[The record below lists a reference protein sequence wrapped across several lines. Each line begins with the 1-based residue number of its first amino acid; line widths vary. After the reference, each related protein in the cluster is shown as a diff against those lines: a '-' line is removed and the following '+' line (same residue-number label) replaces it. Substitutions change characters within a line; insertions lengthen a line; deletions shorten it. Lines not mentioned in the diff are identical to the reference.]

1 MSREHH
7 KGNQMIQFIMGKRSW
22 IPALRPLGAILAG
35 IIFCESISHG
45 ASSKGFTVVS
55 KGEPKAE
62 IVVGE
67 HSEPPVLFAAQELQ
81 RYVNEM
87 SGAKLELVHATSK
100 KPSIVLAVRPLQQD
114 RKAAED
120 PREED
125 HYRLNIDAKTLQIE
139 GASPR
144 AVLFGVYD
152 VLERLGCGWCVPG
165 DDAVPKHDALTLP
178 ALQADTRPAFQY
190 RMMVEFPMMSVAQ
203 SIAIADWLAKNR
215 MNWVHPAPNAHG
227 EPKLWYDRRDQ
238 VLPEYKKRG
247 LHVNIGGH
255 TMHTWVP
262 KTNNFAAHPEWFAYN
277 GGERKG
283 PTLCVANLEMTVEAI
298 KNIQHFLERCPE
310 VEIVDFWHPDDE
322 VFCHCSKCTRGL
334 LPESTKGKQPEW
346 MATNAVKSA
355 YLISYIEFINR
366 VAQGIAK
373 THPKVMVSPLMYALT
388 EQAMLEDCPAMADN
402 VIAGLAHIM
411 RDSYRPLAG
420 EPQSTINERFL
431 GIDLTWISKSKHHY
445 IYEYYNCWIAP
456 FIYPGA
462 QVIARDL
469 QIMETLGVQGS
480 SSDMWGYSPINMY
493 VAARALWSSSIPW
506 KAAVREFCT
515 RYYGDVGEAMAE
527 NELRLETEIFGRT
540 GYQASGARDPEKW
553 KEPPTAGLY
562 LREQRSGQI
571 TFLKGLIAKTKDPK
585 VKVRLER
592 QLKPWTVW
600 EKDARWWAVPEFK
613 DAK

>member
-1 MSREHH
+1 MTQKVIARYSWNIFSRH
-7 KGNQMIQFIMGKRSW
+7 Q
-22 IPALRPLGAILAG
+22 AVILVCL
-35 IIFCESISHG
+35 IFCPFVCHG
-45 ASSKGFTVVS
+45 ASSKAFVLVA
-55 KGEPKAE
+55 KGQPEAE
-62 IVVGE
+62 IVLEEQAESTVT
-67 HSEPPVLFAAQELQ
+67 FAARELR
-81 RYVNEM
+81 RYVKEM
-87 SGAKLELVHATSK
+87 SGTELAVVPVPSK
-100 KPSIVLAVRPLQQD
+100 RPAILLAVRALQHD
-114 RKAAED
+114 KKLLKD

-125 HYRLNIDAKTLQIE
+125 HYRLNIDGKKLQIE

-165 DDAVPKHDALTLP
+165 DDAIPKHATLEMP
-178 ALQADTRPAFQY
+178 ALQVDTRPAFQY
-190 RMMVEFPMMSVAQ
+190 RMMVEFPMMSVEQ

-227 EPKLWYDRRDQ
+227 EPKLWYDRRDR

-262 KTNNFAAHPEWFAYN
+262 ETNNFTSHPEWFAYN
-277 GGERKG
+277 AGERKG
-283 PTLCVANLEMTVEAI
+283 PTLCVANPEMTAEAI
-298 KNIQHFLERCPE
+298 KNIQRFLDRCPE
-310 VEIVDFWHPDDE
+310 VEIIDFWHPDDE
-322 VFCHCSKCTRGL
+322 VFCHCEKCTRGL

-355 YLISYIEFINR
+355 YLITYVEFINR
-366 VAQGIAK
+366 VAQGIA
-373 THPKVMVSPLMYALT
+373 TSHPKVMVSPLMYALT
-388 EQAMLEDCPAMADN
+388 EQAMLDDCPAMADN
-402 VIAGLAHIM
+402 VIAGLAHIS
-411 RDSYRPLAG
+411 RDSYRPLSG

-462 QVIARDL
+462 EMIARDL
-469 QIMETLGVQGS
+469 QIMEALGVQGS

-493 VAARALWSSSIPW
+493 VAARALWSPNVSW
-506 KAAVREFCT
+506 KDVTREFCA
-515 RYYGDVGEAMAE
+515 RYYGDVGKEMAD
-527 NELRLETEIFGRT
+527 NELRLETGIFGLT

-553 KEPPTAGLY
+553 KEPPTAGLF
-562 LREQRSGQI
+562 LRDQRPGQI
-571 TFLKGLIAKTKDPK
+571 TLLKGLIDKTKDPQ

-592 QLKPWTVW
+592 QLKPWTEW
-600 EKDARWWAVPEFK
+600 NKESRWWAFPEFK
-613 DAK
+613 EEK